1 MTSCRQ
7 VTETAKGC
15 CPVSKNLPFDIA
27 VHIDADREVARIH
40 SLLFNQ
46 METIDDLL
54 LRSSTPLRDDS
65 PKGNGTKSSAS
76 ILIEDRKTFHS
87 TLRDLKAILVK
98 LDADQKSF
106 LQKEWNETIYGS
118 EKAPIGDTGYL
129 CMFAQHSTNEPKSG
143 DQTESSNTL

>member
-1 MTSCRQ
+1 M
-7 VTETAKGC
+7 TETANGC
-15 CPVSKNLPFDIA
+15 CPVSKNLPSDIA
-27 VHIDADREVARIH
+27 VHVDPDREVARIH

-54 LRSSTPLRDDS
+54 LRTSTDLRDKNL
-65 PKGNGTKSSAS
+65 KGDATKTAPS

-87 TLRDLKAILVK
+87 TLRDLKAILTK

-118 EKAPIGDTGYL
+118 EKAPIGDTAYL
-129 CMFAQHSTNEPKSG
+129 CMIAQHAMNEPKSG
-143 DQTESSNTL
+143 DQIESNNTL